1 MEDESDTPEVSLR
14 EKLTSLYEV
23 AVYRPIFASGIVILS
38 VFAAILEGI
47 GLSFLIPVIEI
58 AQGQTNPNEVGGIGE
73 VFVSAFNFIGVPF
86 TLEWV
91 IISMSLVMIVRY
103 TASFLVAWLRAT
115 LQTNYIRHLQT
126 EGFKNALNAQVSYY
140 DQRGSDEILNAIVTQ
155 SEYASQTIEFGVRLL
170 EEGFLSV
177 MYLCVAIYIAPGLT
191 VVSGIILG
199 GVLYGLRRMIESGYS
214 VGDRVADANERIQE
228 TVQAGTQGIREVK
241 QYRLADELFS
251 TFLKTVEQ
259 FSKSQIKLR
268 RNRAILSNI
277 YQMMAAILIFILIY
291 VALTI
296 ASLSLAS
303 LGLFLFAMFRLAPR
317 VSMLNNIAYDLE
329 GSLPH
334 LVRTQNFVGEL
345 IANKEVDQGS
355 LSPPDPVEEII
366 FDDVEFAYDTER
378 VLNGI
383 SFSVERGDFVAFV
396 GSSGAGKSTIASL
409 ISRMYEPDLGQI
421 YASDTAIR
429 NIILEEWRSKIS
441 VVRQDPYIFNESL
454 RYNITV
460 GNRDATRREVER
472 VCEIA
477 KVDEFIGDLP
487 NGYDSQLG
495 DDGVRL
501 SGGQRQRVALARALL
516 KDADFLV
523 LDEATSDLDSN
534 LEKEVQA
541 AIESMDQDYGI
552 IAIAHRLSTV
562 KNADRIYTVD
572 NGEIIESGTHRE
584 LLDEEGAYAELYS
597 SQSKT

>member
-1 MEDESDTPEVSLR
+1 VNNESDIHEVSFR
-14 EKLTSLYEV
+14 QKLTSLYEV
-23 AVYRPIFASGIVILS
+23 AVYRPIFASGIVFLS

-58 AQGQTNPNEVGGIGE
+58 AQGQTNPSEVGGIGQ
-73 VFVSAFNFIGVPF
+73 VFVSAFELIGVPF

-91 IISMSLVMIVRY
+91 IIGMSLVMVVRY
-103 TASFLVAWLRAT
+103 TASFLVAWLRGI

-126 EGFKNALNAQVSYY
+126 EGFENALNAQISYY

-155 SEYASQTIEFGVRLL
+155 SEYASHTIEFGVRLL

-191 VVSGIILG
+191 IVSGIILG

-241 QYRLADELFS
+241 QYSLVDELFS
-251 TFLKTVEQ
+251 KFQQTVDQ
-259 FSKSQIKLR
+259 FAGSQIKLR
-268 RNRAILSNI
+268 RNRAILNNI
-277 YQMMAAILIFILIY
+277 YQLVAAILIFILIY
-291 VALTI
+291 VAITI

-317 VSMLNNIAYDLE
+317 VSMLNNIAYNLE

-334 LVRTQNFVGEL
+334 LVRTQNFVEEL
-345 IANKEVDQGS
+345 MAKKETDQGNR
-355 LSPPDPVEEII
+355 SPPNPIEDIT

-383 SFSVERGDFVAFV
+383 SFSVERGEFVAFV

-409 ISRMYEPDLGQI
+409 ISRMYEPDSGEI
-421 YASDTAIR
+421 YTSETPIKSF
-429 NIILEEWRSKIS
+429 ILEEWRSKIS

-454 RYNITV
+454 RHNITV
-460 GNRDATRREVER
+460 GNRNATHRDVER

-477 KVDEFIGDLP
+477 KVDEFINDLP
-487 NGYDSQLG
+487 NGYESQLG

-523 LDEATSDLDSN
+523 LDEATSDLDST
-534 LEKEVQA
+534 LEKEVQT
-541 AIESMDQDYGI
+541 AIESMDRNYGI

-562 KNADRIYTVD
+562 KNANQIYTVD

-584 LLDEEGAYAELYS
+584 LLDEEGDYAELYTI
-597 SQSKT
+597 QSKE